1 VSDWLPVTAPEDV
14 PFGASWRWRWRD
26 DKTWHTYVRCD
37 APDWARH
44 RGLEANALWGFEIDA
59 DGNVATKPGYIS
71 LDRTGR
77 KDLHIQYRPTKKDE
91 EMIDILTASKGQ
103 LVEEAVKK
111 FGPDAR
117 ENALRTRLEQ
127 LREALQENEAP
138 AWWSIGAGDNKVKPG
153 QGGGN
158 GKGQGQGQGK
168 SDVVIAGRNKVGPVE
183 LQPQQVAEIVK
194 PFLKIEQP
202 KLDEAKVA
210 KMVDAAVKHHVP
222 APVEVKIKDAETGE
236 VRELGK
242 THRNVPQLIR
252 YLKLNRNVMLVGP
265 AGSFK
270 TSSAEKAAEALGL
283 EFYMTSVGM
292 QTSKADLL
300 GYQDA
305 HGNTVRTHLRNAY
318 ENGGLFL
325 LDEVDAGNANVL
337 TVINALLANNVAAFP
352 DKMVRRHKDFRF
364 VAAGNTFGRG
374 ADRQYVGRNQLDA
387 ATLDRFVVLY
397 WDYDEDFEMTVAGT
411 DQSEWV
417 RYVQK
422 VRKAVEKAKV
432 RYIVSPRASIDGAT
446 LLRDGVPRKEVEEV
460 RLWGGMTEDDR
471 RKVQAN
477 LAA

>member
-1 VSDWLPVTAPEDV
+1 VAWKPVTSRDEV
-14 PFGASWRWRWRD
+14 PMGARWRWRTAY
-26 DKTWHTYVRCD
+26 DKSKWNYYMRSGCPPGYRDGH
-37 APDWARH
+37 
-44 RGLEANALWGFEIDA
+44 NKLWGKRENEPGHGFIYTDHLR
-59 DGNVATKPGYIS
+59 GN
-71 LDRTGR
+71 
-77 KDLHIQYRPTKKDE
+77 DLQLEYEEKDE
-91 EMIDILTASKGQ
+91 DMIDILTASKGQ

-127 LREALQENEAP
+127 LREALTENEAP
-138 AWWSIGAGDNKVKPG
+138 AWWSIGAGDTKVKPG
-153 QGGGN
+153 DGN
-158 GKGQGQGQGK
+158 GK
-168 SDVVIAGRNKVGPVE
+168 SDVLITGRNKTGPIE
-183 LQPQQVAEIVK
+183 LQPQQVAEIIK
-194 PFLKIEQP
+194 PFLKPEQP

-242 THRNVPQLIR
+242 THRSVPQLIR

-270 TSSAEKAAEALGL
+270 TSSAEKAAEALNL

-422 VRKAVEKAKV
+422 VRKAVERAKV